1 MQIRLCAFACALAF
15 STHPA
20 RADEAPIVKVEISGA
35 RYDQRREDTAGRIV
49 VGREELLRQGDRSL
63 ADVLKRIPGI
73 TIGGAGRSG
82 DIRMRGLGNGYT
94 QILLNGVAA
103 PGGFTI
109 DSLAPESIER
119 IEIIRTASVEL
130 GTQAIAGTI
139 NIILKKADGRERRT
153 MKAGLDRQGGQT
165 SYNAGGEMSGKGEQH
180 AYSVVATLARRRV
193 PDTRMDEETREEAG
207 GERSLHRLSAR
218 QGLDTSDVLS
228 ITPRL
233 NWTLANGDALSA
245 QGFASAGRRVI
256 GSESDET
263 MRIGRASA
271 VPRSASMF
279 ESSASF
285 LRLDLNWTRNLGE
298 GARIEF
304 KAGASNSARSSD
316 SAFIPIAGGVRSP
329 VRHAVAVGIH
339 EDGHH
344 FGGKVSLPR
353 AGGHQLAAG
362 WDAAHAWRDQ
372 TRSGNDMVAS
382 GSVDRYEGTIN
393 RGAVFLQDDWDIS
406 AGWSLSAG
414 LRAEA
419 LDTQVADQ
427 GLAPV
432 RQRTRIV
439 SPVLQTLFKLEQGRQ
454 LRFGLTRSYK
464 APAMVDLIPRRTTI
478 DNNNNPT
485 NPDTEGNPG
494 LRPEKA
500 WGLDAAF
507 ERYIGKDTMFSAS
520 AYLRKISDV
529 TVRHLAQDQY
539 GWIAIRANDGQAT
552 ARGVAL
558 EAKLPLAPTLEL
570 RANLARNWFDKRI
583 DGQDRLSA
591 NLALDWR
598 LGQGSVGASFNY
610 RAGATAYPSEP
621 TSITT
626 STKRGL
632 DLYGVWPVAANT
644 RLRLGASNLLRKF
657 ERESVAYDAGGLH
670 WQTTMTS
677 QSHPTLRATLE
688 IEN

>member
-20 RADEAPIVKVEISGA
+20 HADEAPIVKVEIAGA
-35 RYDQRREDTAGRIV
+35 RHDQRREDTASSIV

-73 TIGGAGRSG
+73 TIGGAGRAG
-82 DIRMRGLGNGYT
+82 EIRMRGLGNGYT

-103 PGGFTI
+103 PNGFTI

-139 NIILKKADGRERRT
+139 NIILKNANGRERRT

-165 SYNAGGEMSGKGEQH
+165 SYNAGGEMSGKGEHH

-193 PDTRMDEETREEAG
+193 PDASRDEETRDEAG
-207 GERSLHRLSAR
+207 GERSLQRLSAR
-218 QGLDTSDVLS
+218 QALDTSDVLS

-263 MRIGRASA
+263 MRIGPASA
-271 VPRSASMF
+271 VPHSASSF

-298 GARIEF
+298 GGRIEL
-304 KAGASNSARSSD
+304 KAGVSNSARSSD
-316 SAFIPIAGGVRSP
+316 FAFIPIAGGVRAP
-329 VRHAVAVGIH
+329 VWHAVAVGIH
-339 EDGHH
+339 EDGYHLA
-344 FGGKVSLPR
+344 GKVSLPR
-353 AGGHQLAAG
+353 DGRHQLVAG

-372 TRSGNDMVAS
+372 TRSGNDIVAS
-382 GSVDRYEGTIN
+382 GRVDRYEGAIN
-393 RGAVFLQDDWDIS
+393 RGAVFLQDEWDIN

-427 GLAPV
+427 GSAPV

-464 APAMVDLIPRRTTI
+464 APAMVDLIPRRNAI

-485 NPDTEGNPG
+485 NPDTQGNPG

-507 ERYIGKDTMFSAS
+507 DRYIGKDTMFSAS
-520 AYLRKISDV
+520 AYLRRISDV
-529 TVRHLAQDQY
+529 TVRQLSQDQY
-539 GWIAIRANDGQAT
+539 GWIAIRANDGQAM

-558 EAKLPLAPTLEL
+558 EAKLPLAPTLEM

-598 LGQGSVGASFNY
+598 LGQGNVGASFNY
-610 RAGATAYPSEP
+610 RAGGTAYPSEL
-621 TSITT
+621 TSIAT

-632 DLYGVWPVAANT
+632 DLYGVWPVAAKT
-644 RLRLGASNLLRKF
+644 RLRLGASNLLRKS
-657 ERESVAYDAGGLH
+657 ERESAAYDAGGLH
-670 WQTTMTS
+670 WQTTMMS